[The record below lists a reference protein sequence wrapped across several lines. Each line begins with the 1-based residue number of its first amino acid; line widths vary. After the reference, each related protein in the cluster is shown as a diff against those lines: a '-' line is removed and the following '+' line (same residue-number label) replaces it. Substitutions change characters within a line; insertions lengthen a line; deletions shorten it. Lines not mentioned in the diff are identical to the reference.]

1 MKRGTRMSVTV
12 SHLFQSLPSTYSPG
26 EMSAGVMAF
35 CQDRAFY
42 HLAVQKQVRR
52 DALKAFFGG
61 RRVERC
67 FVGED
72 INRFE
77 CHLRGLEVTTI
88 SPDFFNAPDKG
99 LRQERMES
107 LEGALVILNN
117 NDIARARQSG
127 GYQEF
132 FASCEKTIFAAWDWD
147 NHHWLENS
155 AFVAAHSDLYCPA
168 HHENLYLLSRYNWL
182 IAGPL
187 YCASIQ
193 WSRRFL
199 CAHLP
204 EMLGTNRS
212 NAPLGKHVPYGMFSF
227 RNEVLSTL
235 SNHYSSIGFS
245 DQSFHGRDA
254 SDRLREWCG
263 YKVHWIMP
271 VLNDVGI
278 RIFDALITGG
288 IPIIPASMKMLP
300 LIREIPEEYILFF
313 EPTDVVDPK
322 KIVEEGVARFD
333 AGGMDKL
340 VERHRYALE
349 NHHGDQRMDSMLAF
363 LERHFLASIPKGC

>member
-1 MKRGTRMSVTV
+1 MSAIV
-12 SHLFQSLPSTYSPG
+12 SHLFHNLPNPVFPG

-52 DALKAFFGG
+52 ESLKAFFAG
-61 RRVERC
+61 RRVERW

-77 CHLRGLEVTTI
+77 CRLQGMEATTLA
-88 SPDFFNAPDKG
+88 PDFFNATDEG
-99 LRQERMES
+99 LRRARMES
-107 LEGALVILNN
+107 LEGAVVILNN

-127 GYQEF
+127 GYREF
-132 FASCEKTIFAAWDWD
+132 FAGCERTIFAAWDWD

-168 HHENLYLLSRYNWL
+168 HHENLYLLSRYNWS

-193 WSRRFL
+193 WPRGFL

-204 EMLGTNRS
+204 EILGAKRS
-212 NAPLGKHVPYGMFSF
+212 NAPLGRHVPYGMFSF

-235 SNHYSSIGFS
+235 SNHYPSIGFS
-245 DQSFHGRDA
+245 DQRFHGRDA
-254 SDRLREWCG
+254 LDRLREWCG
-263 YKVHWIMP
+263 AKVHWIMP

-288 IPIIPASMKMLP
+288 IPIVPASMKMLP
-300 LIREIPEEYILFF
+300 LVREIPEEHILFF
-313 EPTDVVDPK
+313 EPADVVDPK
-322 KIVEEGVARFD
+322 RIVEEGVARFD
-333 AGGMDKL
+333 AGGMDA
-340 VERHRYALE
+340 VVGRHRYALE
-349 NHHGDQRMDSMLAF
+349 HHHGDQRMALMLSF
-363 LERHFLASIPKGC
+363 LERHFIAH